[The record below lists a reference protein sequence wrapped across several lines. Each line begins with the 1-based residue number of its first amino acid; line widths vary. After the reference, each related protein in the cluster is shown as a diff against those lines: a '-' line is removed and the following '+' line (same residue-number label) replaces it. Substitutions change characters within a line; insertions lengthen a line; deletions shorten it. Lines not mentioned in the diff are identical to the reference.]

1 VQDELIRHVFTN
13 LVPEA
18 RALSIR
24 FSPKAL
30 NYCIAEKC
38 RDVQFH
44 FASQQTA
51 ALFDQF
57 VGAVEHR
64 AATLHFASLT
74 PANGS

>member
-1 VQDELIRHVFTN
+1 
-13 LVPEA
+13 
-18 RALSIR
+18 
-24 FSPKAL
+24 L